1 MENTSLN
8 VGNVK
13 IMLKKQIELD
23 NFCDDTA
30 LFWQGYLFALLEF
43 SLIEGDNELY
53 TLLPQVGNQ
62 ECYDFLLGKPSDIE
76 LD

>member
-62 ECYDFLLGKPSDIE
+62 ECYDFLLGEPSDIE

>member
-62 ECYDFLLGKPSDIE
+62 ECYDFLLGGPSDIE